1 MYLIEVGLY
10 MAWNLL
16 RRSDILVDMQL
27 FPLMMRYIYPR
38 DASDVYIGKLVAV
51 VSGYNNKYSSCPVND
66 SCSAQ
71 P

>member
-1 MYLIEVGLY
+1 
-10 MAWNLL
+10 
-16 RRSDILVDMQL
+16 MQL

-51 VSGYNNKYSSCPVND
+51 VSGYNNKDSSCPVND